1 MKIIFCGDRLG
12 DEMRANLAV
21 RRAKGEDVRGYLSYA
36 CQEAEPADEIEFLD
50 DVPNGE
56 RSRINTLFGVRGVNR
71 SEPNAGKGEAI
82 QTPLANRLLILSS
95 PPAKAP
101 VAAGTSSA
109 ARKSS
114 PGRLRRRKRLRR
126 QLLSRSASE
135 QTRQHRGPDA
145 PEFGQQERR
154 RHSPELA

>member
-36 CQEAEPADEIEFLD
+36 CQEAEPVDEIEFLD

-56 RSRINTLFGVRGVNR
+56 RSRLNTLFGVRGVER

-82 QTPLANRLLILSS
+82 QIAAGE
-95 PPAKAP
+95 PPADP
-101 VAAGTSSA
+101 ILTVAKG
-109 ARKSS
+109 
-114 PGRLRRRKRLRR
+114 PGGRLYIKRGKEIV
-126 QLLSRSASE
+126 SGPFAS
-135 QTRQHRGPDA
+135 
-145 PEFGQQERR
+145 QE
-154 RHSPELA
+154 EAEAALAKETAE

>member
-82 QTPLANRLLILSS
+82 QIAAGE
-95 PPAKAP
+95 PPADP
-101 VAAGTSSA
+101 VLTAGKGPGGRWYVKRGKEIVTGPFETQEAAA
-109 ARKSS
+109 AAAVVEV
-114 PGRLRRRKRLRR
+114 G
-126 QLLSRSASE
+126 E
-135 QTRQHRGPDA
+135 
-145 PEFGQQERR
+145 
-154 RHSPELA
+154 